1 MSKVVMSLPDGM
13 VKNCLIGG
21 GISLLSY
28 ILLQMLCALL
38 VDRGVLGLEQMYPL
52 VCVTAALASFLGC
65 GYSVLKGKGTSMLSV
80 PVVVVVFLALTLA
93 AALLTTETVRIE
105 NGLTGLGLSMA
116 AGGLLAALVG
126 YNLPKGGGEDPEA
139 VGDGSETAVS
149 RCENNQNSFN
159 FHKNEL

>member
-52 VCVTAALASFLGC
+52 VCVTAALASFLGL
-65 GYSVLKGKGTSMLSV
+65 SGTDAGCR
-80 PVVVVVFLALTLA
+80 PAY
-93 AALLTTETVRIE
+93 
-105 NGLTGLGLSMA
+105 NGDCA
-116 AGGLLAALVG
+116 
-126 YNLPKGGGEDPEA
+126 D
-139 VGDGSETAVS
+139 
-149 RCENNQNSFN
+149 
-159 FHKNEL
+159 